1 MTYTLYTTIYTTV
14 TENITTY
21 IVSNYRLITN
31 IVTAVEVSYYYG
43 DELKTVILHPTSY
56 ISDIRTVLVNV
67 ETRIEKEEQ
76 KQQQQSGQ
84 GGGER
89 RERIPVPS

>member
-1 MTYTLYTTIYTTV
+1 MTYTLYTTIYTTI

-21 IVSNYRLITN
+21 IISNYRLITD

-56 ISDIRTVLVNV
+56 IAGVRTVLLNV
-67 ETRIEKEEQ
+67 ETRVEKEEQ
-76 KQQQQSGQ
+76 KQQQQSGR
-84 GGGER
+84 GRGER

>member
-21 IVSNYRLITN
+21 IISNYRLITN

-43 DELKTVILHPTSY
+43 DEFKTVILHPTSY

-84 GGGER
+84 GGGR
-89 RERIPVPS
+89 RETIPVPS